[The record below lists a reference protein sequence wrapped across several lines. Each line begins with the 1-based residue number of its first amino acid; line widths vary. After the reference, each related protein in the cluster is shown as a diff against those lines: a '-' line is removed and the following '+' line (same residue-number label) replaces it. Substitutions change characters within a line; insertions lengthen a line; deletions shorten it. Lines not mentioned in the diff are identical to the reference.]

1 MRNSRRISILLI
13 AAALVFATPVA
24 VFAEPATP
32 AEETTTAREP
42 APEPAPTSSTD
53 EEKYAAREAGSGATA
68 DFKGG
73 DAVVIGSTALVIIL
87 LVVLILVLV

>member
-1 MRNSRRISILLI
+1 MRTSRRISILLV
-13 AAALVFATPVA
+13 AAALLFAAPVA

-32 AEETTTAREP
+32 AETTTAREP
-42 APEPAPTSSTD
+42 APEPAPTSATD
-53 EEKYAAREAGSGATA
+53 EEKYAAREAGSGSTA

-73 DAVVIGSTALVIIL
+73 DAVIIGSTALVIVL